1 MPMVI
6 LRPFIFVGKW
16 IKQHWKLTIFLLVL
30 IGGGFWYWRSQQAK
44 AVEVLE
50 FKKVERGSIKKSVNV
65 SGLVEAKQKA
75 LLRFAAGGKVVFLGA
90 KEGEMVKK
98 WQTIAKIDSRDMQKR
113 MQQDLNLYFNE
124 RMDFEQNRD
133 DRRDVAPTNRLDRMS
148 QKDQKDLE
156 NTVLSVEIQDIAIRN
171 TVLSSPIEG
180 VLVTSPTTV
189 TGVNLS
195 PTEGFEVIDPNSLVF
210 KAAVDEADISLI
222 KRGQLAEIELDAYPE
237 NPVSATVSAVAYRS
251 SQTSK
256 GTVFVVELPIVNNY
270 QYAILERYR
279 LGMNGDVDI
288 TIEQKEGV
296 LFISLDSLIERDGK
310 KFVRRKNG
318 ENSAEDVEVQTGLET
333 DDTIEITA
341 GLQEGDE
348 VVVP

>member
-1 MPMVI
+1 MVI
-6 LRPFIFVGKW
+6 FRPFIFVGKW
-16 IKQHWKLTIFLLVL
+16 IKEHWKLTILLL
-30 IGGGFWYWRSQQAK
+30 IAGGFWYWRSQQAK

-50 FKKVERGSIKKSVNV
+50 FKKVERGSVTKSVNV
-65 SGLVEAKQKA
+65 SGVVEAKQKA
-75 LLRFAAGGKVVFLGA
+75 LLRFAAGGKVVYLGA
-90 KEGEMVKK
+90 KEGELVKK

-113 MQQDLNLYFNE
+113 MQQDLNMYFNE
-124 RMDFEQNRD
+124 RMDFEQNRE
-133 DRRDVAPTNRLDRMS
+133 DRRDIAPTNRLDRMN

-189 TGVNLS
+189 AGVNLG
-195 PTEGFEVIDPNSLVF
+195 PTDGFEVIDPNSLVF

-222 KRGQLAEIELDAYPE
+222 KRGQAAKIELDAYPDT
-237 NPVSATVSAVAYRS
+237 PVEATVSAVAYRS

-256 GTVFVVELPIVNNY
+256 GTVFVVELPIINNY
-270 QYAILERYR
+270 QYPILERYR

-288 TIEQKEGV
+288 TIEEKQDV

-333 DDTIEITA
+333 DDIIEITS
-341 GLQEGDE
+341 GLQDGDE